1 MLINVTPVLNN
12 LPAQVPLEMAPIPRN
27 DHDENSGNYKHHCG
41 LCNGAPSTRCF
52 KLSHVAYCEACGCIF
67 TVRSSKSGG
76 GCISHPYALG
86 YNMSYKKIKSKMP
99 PENRNEF
106 ELQLEAEVRRQTEAD
121 ADEKERVAAE
131 NEAAKKKQQ
140 VTAKERKKLR
150 LMQKV
155 NRIKN

>member
-1 MLINVTPVLNN
+1 MALIRRNN
-12 LPAQVPLEMAPIPRN
+12 Q
-27 DHDENSGNYKHHCG
+27 DKNSGSYKHHCG
-41 LCNGAPSTRCF
+41 HCDGAPSKRCF
-52 KLSHVAYCEACGCIF
+52 KMDHVAYCEVCGCIF
-67 TVRSSKSGG
+67 TVRSSKNGG
-76 GCISHPYALG
+76 GCIIHPYLLG